1 MPESYAHDNSKKF
14 SFFVWKYHSC
24 MKNVSIIY
32 PAANKR
38 MELSTINPLQYIL
51 RRKMFN
57 SSKRK
62 TSHT

>member
-1 MPESYAHDNSKKF
+1 
-14 SFFVWKYHSC
+14 

>member
-1 MPESYAHDNSKKF
+1 MQ
-14 SFFVWKYHSC
+14 
-24 MKNVSIIY
+24 NVSKSY
-32 PAANKR
+32 PLTNNR
-38 MELSTINPLQYIL
+38 MELNTKNSLQYIL